1 MEYISYIIT
10 AVSIAATIANAF
22 KKRWCFIAWLFTN
35 AFWCV
40 YDFYIGAYSQSV
52 LFAVYFVI
60 SVIGLRKWKRA
71 AAEEERDKHQIESLR
86 NEKKELRQRLEG
98 MRELMEIMSSM
109 LFGIIENSG
118 KLVISRKAVKERI
131 KRGIKFSADEE
142 SYVLELDEEDINS
155 KCEVQNAE

>member
-1 MEYISYIIT
+1 MEYISYIVT
-10 AVSIAATIANAF
+10 GVSIAATIANAF
-22 KKRWCFIAWLFTN
+22 KKRWCFVAWLFTN
-35 AFWCV
+35 AFWSV
-40 YDFYIGAYSQSV
+40 YDFCIGAYSQSV
-52 LFAVYFVI
+52 LFAVYLVI

-86 NEKKELRQRLEG
+86 REKKELSQKLEG

-131 KRGIKFSADEE
+131 KRGIKFSVDEE
-142 SYVLELDEEDINS
+142 AYVLELGEE
-155 KCEVQNAE
+155 NAEGGEG